1 MRNLLRQPRCRA
13 LAASIACFV
22 AACCSPALLFAHD
35 PPVRGITTLLWGW
48 WGLVKGD
55 LPWLANPIYF
65 GALALAWKKKYLL
78 AMAMSA
84 VAISLGL
91 RSLQVKE
98 WFFNEAGGTP
108 IAALGIGFHFWI
120 ASFGI
125 LFIGAALLQWVVR
138 PAPSSPAGPQ
148 ATPPPKMPP
157 AA

>member
-1 MRNLLRQPRCRA
+1 MRFPLRQPRCLA
-13 LAASIACFV
+13 IAASIALFV

-35 PPVRGITTLLWGW
+35 PPVRGITTLMWGW

-65 GALALAWKKKYLL
+65 GALALAWKEKYLL
-78 AMAMSA
+78 TMAMSA
-84 VAISLGL
+84 VALSLGL

-108 IAALGIGFHFWI
+108 IAALGIGFRFWI
-120 ASFGI
+120 ASFAV
-125 LFIGAALLQWVVR
+125 LLVGAAVLQWVVR
-138 PAPSSPAGPQ
+138 PLG
-148 ATPPPKMPP
+148 TPPASPPREP